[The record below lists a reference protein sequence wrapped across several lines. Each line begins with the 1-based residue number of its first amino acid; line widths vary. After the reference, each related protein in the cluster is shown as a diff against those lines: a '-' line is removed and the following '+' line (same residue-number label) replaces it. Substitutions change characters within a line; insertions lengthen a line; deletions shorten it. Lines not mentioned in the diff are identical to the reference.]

1 MAEDTKEK
9 KSKIKTI
16 YTFLV
21 DREEEVEQTETK
33 KVKNKETG
41 KMEDVKETRVIKESI
56 PYRVIIRQPGRREM
70 EEADMEYSIEMS
82 KCIKNG
88 ILTKAMLAK
97 QYSDT
102 GGLMTEE
109 DAKFLDRQYGQLAD
123 LQNKFT
129 KLSTK
134 QKRTKVDEDKISQ
147 ITEDLASTRKVIIDL
162 ETNYSSLFNHTA
174 DSKAQNKAI
183 MWYLVNLVSIKKDED
198 EDEMLEPLFKGETFD
213 EKRDYYYD
221 LEEEGEDE
229 IFNLVNNKLTTLL
242 SFWYF
247 STSATK
253 EDFERLE
260 NDIEE
265 GNV

>member
-1 MAEDTKEK
+1 MAE
-9 KSKIKTI
+9 SKDIKTI
-16 YTFLV
+16 YSFLV
-21 DREEEVEQTETK
+21 DREEEIEQESSK
-33 KVKNKETG
+33 KVKNEETG
-41 KMEDVKETRVIKESI
+41 KMESVKETRTVKENI

-109 DAKFLDRQYGQLAD
+109 DAQFLDRQYGHLAD

-134 QKRTKVDEDKISQ
+134 QKRTNADEEKIKD
-147 ITEDLASTRKVIIDL
+147 ITTDLAATRKVIIDL

-183 MWYLVNLVSIKKDED
+183 MWYLVNLTSIRKDED
-198 EDEMLEPLFKGETFD
+198 EDDMLEPLFKGESFD
-213 EKRDYYYD
+213 EKRDFYYD
-221 LEEEGEDE
+221 LEENGDDE

-253 EDFERLE
+253 EDFEKLE
-260 NDIEE
+260 SDIEG
-265 GNV
+265 GNL

>member
-1 MAEDTKEK
+1 MAEPKD
-9 KSKIKTI
+9 IKTI
-16 YTFLV
+16 YSFLV
-21 DREEEVEQTETK
+21 EKEEEVEQESTK

-41 KMEDVKETRVIKESI
+41 KMEEIKETRTIKESI

-109 DAKFLDRQYGQLAD
+109 DAKFLDRQYGHLAD

-134 QKRTKVDEDKISQ
+134 QQRTKSDEEKLKE
-147 ITEDLASTRKVIIDL
+147 ITTDLASTRKVIIDL

-183 MWYLVNLVSIKKDED
+183 MWYLVNLTSIKKDD
-198 EDEMLEPLFKGETFD
+198 DDDTMLEPLFKGDSFD
-213 EKRDYYYD
+213 EKGDYYYD
-221 LEEEGEDE
+221 LEEDGQDE

-253 EDFERLE
+253 EDFEKLE
-260 NDIEE
+260 SDIES

>member
-1 MAEDTKEK
+1 MADTKDK
-9 KSKIKTI
+9 KELKTI
-16 YTFLV
+16 YSFLV
-21 DREEEVEQTETK
+21 EKEEEVEQTETK
-33 KVKNKETG
+33 KVKNEETG
-41 KMEDVKETRVIKESI
+41 KTEEVKETRTVKESI

-109 DAKFLDRQYGQLAD
+109 DAKFLDRQYGTLAD

-129 KLSTK
+129 KLSAK
-134 QKRTKVDEDKISQ
+134 QKRTKTDEEKLKE
-147 ITEDLASTRKVIIDL
+147 ITEELASTRKVIIDL

-183 MWYLVNLVSIKKDED
+183 MWYLVNLTSIKKDDD
-198 EDEMLEPLFKGETFD
+198 EDEMLEPLFKGEDFE

-221 LEEEGEDE
+221 LEESGESE
-229 IFNLVNNKLTTLL
+229 IFNLINNKLTTLL

-260 NDIEE
+260 SDIEE

>member
-1 MAEDTKEK
+1 MADSDTKKEQ
-9 KSKIKTI
+9 KTI
-16 YTFLV
+16 YSFLV
-21 DREEEVEQTETK
+21 EKEEEVEQTETK
-33 KVKNKETG
+33 KVKNEDTG
-41 KMEDVKETRVIKESI
+41 KTEEVKETRKVKESI

-109 DAKFLDRQYGQLAD
+109 DAKFLDRKYGTLAD

-129 KLSTK
+129 KLSAK
-134 QKRTKVDEDKISQ
+134 QKRTDADEKKIRE
-147 ITEDLASTRKVIIDL
+147 ITEELAATRKVIIDL

-183 MWYLVNLVSIKKDED
+183 MWYLVNLTSIKKDED
-198 EDEMLEPLFKGETFD
+198 EDEMLEPLFKGESFE
-213 EKRDYYYD
+213 EKKDYYYD
-221 LEEEGEDE
+221 LEEDGEDE

-253 EDFERLE
+253 DDFERLE
-260 NDIEE
+260 KDIEE

>member
-1 MAEDTKEK
+1 MADAVKV
-9 KSKIKTI
+9 KTI
-16 YTFLV
+16 YSFLV
-21 DREEEVEQTETK
+21 DKEEEIEQESTK

-41 KMEDVKETRVIKESI
+41 KMEEVKETRTVKENI
-56 PYRVIIRQPGRREM
+56 PHRVVIRQPGRREM

-102 GGLMTEE
+102 GGLMSEE
-109 DAKFLDRQYGQLAD
+109 DAQFLDRQYGHLAD

-134 QKRTKVDEDKISQ
+134 QKRTKEDDSRIIE

-174 DSKAQNKAI
+174 DTKAQNRAI

-198 EDEMLEPLFKGETFD
+198 EDDMLEPLFKGESFED
-213 EKRDYYYD
+213 KKDYYYE
-221 LEEEGEDE
+221 LEENGEND
-229 IFNLVNNKLTTLL
+229 IFNLINNKLTTLL

-247 STSATK
+247 STSTTV
-253 EDFERLE
+253 EDFENLE
-260 NDIEE
+260 KDIEA
-265 GNV
+265 GSV